1 MVKRSFLISE
11 IKNTV
16 HWSYVINDLSGEEII
31 GGNYYEKELQKANQE
46 KFRIEKV
53 IKRKGNKLY
62 IKWKGYDKIFSSW
75 VDKKKDMI
83 KFLVVG
89 LIKKDIVKWIYT
101 KGVNTFLSH
110 SNLLE

>member
-1 MVKRSFLISE
+1 MGKKLLGGTIMKKNCRRQ
-11 IKNTV
+11 IKKGLESKK
-16 HWSYVINDLSGEEII
+16 WLK
-31 GGNYYEKELQKANQE
+31 EKETS
-46 KFRIEKV
+46 
-53 IKRKGNKLY
+53 Y
-62 IKWKGYDKIFSSW
+62 ILNE
-75 VDKKKDMI
+75 KDMI